1 MKRMSSLRRKG
12 IATSVSAGSMVLL
25 LIGLLTC
32 PLMLTGMGQANTACA
47 ETDGSHE
54 PMSDTRMSCCSPSAQ
69 SASLAPTDAFS
80 SRVLKNW
87 AGALLHTAPTVT
99 QPRALTVGY
108 DASVPTTTNDPP
120 LFLQNA
126 SFLI

>member
-12 IATSVSAGSMVLL
+12 ITNLVSAGSMVLL
-25 LIGLLTC
+25 LIGLLMC
-32 PLMLTGMGQANTACA
+32 PLMLTGIGQANTACA

-54 PMSDTRMSCCSPSAQ
+54 PMSDARMSCCSPSAQ
-69 SASLAPTDAFS
+69 SVLLTPTDAFS

-87 AGALLHTAPTVT
+87 ASALLNTEPTLT
-99 QPRALTVGY
+99 HPRALAVRY
-108 DASVPTTTNDPP
+108 DASVPITTNDPP

>member
-1 MKRMSSLRRKG
+1 M
-12 IATSVSAGSMVLL
+12 TSVSASSMVLL

-32 PLMLTGMGQANTACA
+32 PLMLTGIGQANTACA

-54 PMSDTRMSCCSPSAQ
+54 PMSDARMSCCSSSAT
-69 SASLAPTDAFS
+69 SALLTPTDALS
-80 SRVLKNW
+80 SRVLKSW
-87 AGALLHTAPTVT
+87 AGALLNAEPTLT
-99 QPRALTVGY
+99 QPRALPVGY